1 MIKNPKNFGKSAELS
16 ILKHLKKTARHDTDH
31 ESVSADER
39 LNMLPSNT
47 PPKKRGHTLMSTT
60 KLTLTAQVVIAM
72 LLGITVGLLINVSGL
87 NAAGSFVNEYIVNGL
102 FKAVG
107 TLFVN
112 ALKMLVVPLVL
123 FSLICG
129 VCGIG
134 NLNTLGRVGA
144 KSFVLY
150 LLTTAIAVATAVI
163 FGVTAGIGQGM
174 QASTASTFT
183 GKEAPPLL
191 DVFTNYQQ
199 DA

>member
-1 MIKNPKNFGKSAELS
+1 
-16 ILKHLKKTARHDTDH
+16 
-31 ESVSADER
+31 
-39 LNMLPSNT
+39 
-47 PPKKRGHTLMSTT
+47 
-60 KLTLTAQVVIAM
+60 
-72 LLGITVGLLINVSGL
+72 
-87 NAAGSFVNEYIVNGL
+87 VNEYIVNGL

>member
-1 MIKNPKNFGKSAELS
+1 
-16 ILKHLKKTARHDTDH
+16 
-31 ESVSADER
+31 
-39 LNMLPSNT
+39 
-47 PPKKRGHTLMSTT
+47 MSTT
-60 KLTLTAQVVIAM
+60 QLTLTAQVVIAM

-150 LLTTAIAVATAVI
+150 LRHRGCYRCYFWRNRWHRARN
-163 FGVTAGIGQGM
+163 
-174 QASTASTFT
+174 ASQHRQHFHR
-183 GKEAPPLL
+183 
-191 DVFTNYQQ
+191 
-199 DA
+199 

>member
-1 MIKNPKNFGKSAELS
+1 
-16 ILKHLKKTARHDTDH
+16 
-31 ESVSADER
+31 
-39 LNMLPSNT
+39 
-47 PPKKRGHTLMSTT
+47 MSTT
-60 KLTLTAQVVIAM
+60 QLTLTAQVVIAM

-134 NLNTLGRVGA
+134 NLNTLGRIGA